1 MTSYTI
7 DSYQI
12 FIKSS
17 FITIISP
24 NNKIYKLEVDDA
36 DNIFSNKDIIIEESN
51 NKLIVKTNFRKIYI
65 PEIIN
70 EYDFRDIQIA
80 SLQKMIIEMNKKIE
94 MLEKKINN
102 NSESL
107 KDKINNNNSEPLEN
121 KINNIEKKINNNSEP
136 LENKINN
143 IEKKINNNSDDSKID
158 NNKLSLFQKYTF
170 YEDKL
175 MKNSSDIINLCIFGV
190 GNINYEEY
198 GITFS
203 AYNYFL
209 PYYRL
214 DTKNCLCNNR
224 NLKILHITK
233 YESLLINCDKN
244 IKHNV
249 VNLGTMPI
257 DNTDNNDF
265 NYYLTKYNKYFD
277 KWGLS
282 DTIKESG
289 IQFLENLEELYIN
302 IPFEVFSLNLL
313 SDMKKLKKLS
323 FCFCILE
330 NIEILNNLEALEE
343 LSFKYI
349 QNNLHL
355 ELFINK
361 CKLYKLKKIEIIGC
375 SNIIIGN
382 PKLYSDKGIALIK
395 V

>member
-1 MTSYTI
+1 MTSYTT
-7 DSYQI
+7 SGTYQV

-17 FITIISP
+17 FITIISS

-51 NKLIVKTNFRKIYI
+51 NKLIVKTNYRKIYI

-80 SLQKMIIEMNKKIE
+80 EMKKMIIEMNKKIE
-94 MLEKKINN
+94 MLENELSIIK
-102 NSESL
+102 
-107 KDKINNNNSEPLEN
+107 N
-121 KINNIEKKINNNSEP
+121 KVNVDSSD
-136 LENKINN
+136 NKSDYND
-143 IEKKINNNSDDSKID
+143 NSDNTDDPSNKSDIID
-158 NNKLSLFQKYTF
+158 IEGLSLFQKYNF
-170 YEDKL
+170 YKNKL
-175 MKNSSDIINLCIFGV
+175 MNNSSDYINLCIF
-190 GNINYEEY
+190 NNYDINYEEY
-198 GITFS
+198 GVAPNI
-203 AYNYFL
+203 YNYFL
-209 PYYRL
+209 DKCSL
-214 DTKNCLCNNR
+214 DNKYCLCNNR

-244 IKHNV
+244 IKHNI

-265 NYYLTKYNKYFD
+265 YYYLTKYNKYFD
-277 KWGLS
+277 KWELS
-282 DTIKESG
+282 DTIKNAG

-323 FCFCILE
+323 FCFCILGNLE
-330 NIEILNNLEALEE
+330 NIVILNNLETLEE

-349 QNNLHL
+349 KNNLHL
-355 ELFINK
+355 EMFINK
-361 CKLYKLKKIEIIGC
+361 CKLHKLKKIEIIGC

-382 PKLYSDKGIALIK
+382 PKLYSDKGITLIK

>member
-7 DSYQI
+7 DSYQV

-24 NNKIYKLEVDDA
+24 INKIYKIELDES

-51 NKLIVKTNFRKIYI
+51 NKLIVKTNYRKIYI
-65 PEIIN
+65 PEVIN
-70 EYDFRDIQIA
+70 EFDFRDIQIA
-80 SLQKMIIEMNKKIE
+80 EMKKMIDIMNKKID
-94 MLEKKINN
+94 N
-102 NSESL
+102 
-107 KDKINNNNSEPLEN
+107 LEN
-121 KINNIEKKINNNSEP
+121 ELSIIKNKVNIDSSDEEYDD
-136 LENKINN
+136 
-143 IEKKINNNSDDSKID
+143 DDSNSNFD
-158 NNKLSLFQKYTF
+158 NKSDSKMDKYSLYEKYKF
-170 YEDKL
+170 YQDKL
-175 MKNSSDIINLCIFGV
+175 MNHSSDKLELCIFD
-190 GNINYEEY
+190 NNDINYEEY
-198 GITFS
+198 NIVPNL
-203 AYNYFL
+203 YNYFL
-209 PYYRL
+209 NFVVL
-214 DTKNCLCNNR
+214 ITQKNCLCNNR
-224 NLKILHITK
+224 NLKVLHITK

-265 NYYLTKYNKYFD
+265 NYYLSKYNKYFD

-282 DTIKESG
+282 DTIKNAG

-323 FCFCILE
+323 FCFCILGNLE
-330 NIEILNNLEALEE
+330 NIVILNNLETLEE

-349 QNNLHL
+349 KNNLHL
-355 ELFINK
+355 EMFINK
-361 CKLYKLKKIEIIGC
+361 CKLHKLKKIEIIGC

-382 PKLYSDKGIALIK
+382 PKLYSDKGITLIK